1 MRLGFIAV
9 FLFLFSFQAYA
20 ALYQCDVKSME
31 SSGPVQNFLDNLTG
45 IVVDISNNRYS
56 RCINHDCGYTY
67 PFNGLLLSGT
77 IGHVLVAPNMTFS
90 INLEEKEEVEEKE
103 FSEMTNMKP
112 DGWVLRKGTCKII
125 E

>member
-20 ALYQCDVKSME
+20 VLYQCDVKSME

-45 IVVDISNNRYS
+45 IVVDIGNNRYS
-56 RCINHDCGYTY
+56 RCINYDCGYTY

-90 INLEEKEEVEEKE
+90 ISLEGSEGSEEKE
-103 FSEMTNMKP
+103 FSEMTNSKP
-112 DGWVLRKGTCKII
+112 DGWVLRKGTCKIV

>member
-1 MRLGFIAV
+1 MA
-9 FLFLFSFQAYA
+9 
-20 ALYQCDVKSME
+20 
-31 SSGPVQNFLDNLTG
+31 
-45 IVVDISNNRYS
+45 
-56 RCINHDCGYTY
+56 
-67 PFNGLLLSGT
+67 
-77 IGHVLVAPNMTFS
+77 FS